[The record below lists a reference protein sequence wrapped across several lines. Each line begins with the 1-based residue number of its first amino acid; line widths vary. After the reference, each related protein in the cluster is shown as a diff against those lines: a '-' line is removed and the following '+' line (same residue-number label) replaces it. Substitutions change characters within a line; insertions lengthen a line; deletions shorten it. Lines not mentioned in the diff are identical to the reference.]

1 MAYNGKYTKPSAGA
15 RLMRVAFVLLCLVIL
30 TVYLMGSLLARYH
43 ATGSGDDEAR
53 VAKFE
58 VNLSGQM
65 ENDKIVCKAVPS
77 DDGTYVV
84 TIENKSEVAVHY
96 DLKAEITSEN
106 VAGVTYRFDQDK
118 GNLAPGATGTSN
130 LTFTVDWDEFTKEK
144 TGSKA
149 TATLSFT
156 VTADVTQID

>member
-15 RLMRVAFVLLCLVIL
+15 RLMRMAFLLLCLVIL

-58 VNLSGQM
+58 VILTGSPKNV
-65 ENDKIVCKAVPS
+65 ECKPV
-77 DDGTYVV
+77 DNGDGTY
-84 TIENKSEVAVHY
+84 TITVENKSEVAVHY

>member
-43 ATGSGDDEAR
+43 ANGSGDDEAR

-58 VNLSGQM
+58 VILTGSPKNV
-65 ENDKIVCKAVPS
+65 ECKPV
-77 DDGTYVV
+77 DNGDGTY
-84 TIENKSEVAVHY
+84 TITVENKSEVAVAY
-96 DLKAEITSEN
+96 KLTAAIDDKPAYIE
-106 VAGVTYRFDQDK
+106 AKFDADS
-118 GNLAPGATGTSN
+118 GELSPGATGTSN
-130 LTFTVDWDEFTKEK
+130 LTFTVDWDAFTKDK
-144 TGSKA
+144 FGSSVSEIL
-149 TATLSFT
+149 TFT

>member
-58 VNLSGQM
+58 VILTGSPKNV
-65 ENDKIVCKAVPS
+65 ECKPV
-77 DDGTYVV
+77 DNGDGTY
-84 TIENKSEVAVHY
+84 TITVENKSEVAVHY
-96 DLKAEITSEN
+96 DLTAKITSGN
-106 VAGVTYRFDQDK
+106 AAGVSYNFDQAK
-118 GNLAPGATGTSN
+118 GNLAPGATGTSL
-130 LTFTVDWDEFTKEK
+130 LTFTVDWDEFTKNQS
-144 TGSKA
+144 GPKA
-149 TATLSFT
+149 TVTLNFT